1 MIKAFEAADAH
12 GQDFTPLFRS
22 TGMIRRFAV
31 ITTLALLVSACGSGP
46 VRRVSEP
53 TASIQQLTV
62 RADGQWDVQLRLQ
75 NYSSIAMRFD
85 KTDLDLSFDNG
96 AAAKL
101 ALQPALD
108 IGPESADVFRATVAP
123 LPAGRARI
131 AGALADGHS
140 LTYTLRGS
148 LSATPQDGKQKSWDI
163 KRESALSP
171 VPGLP
176 GALR

>member
-1 MIKAFEAADAH
+1 MPLPASQPASLSTRLPRRIAA
-12 GQDFTPLFRS
+12 
-22 TGMIRRFAV
+22 
-31 ITTLALLVSACGSGP
+31 LALAASLLGLSACSSGP

-53 TASIQQLTV
+53 TASIQQLSV

-75 NYSSIAMRFD
+75 NYSSVPMRFD
-85 KTDLDLSFDNG
+85 RTALALAFDNG
-96 AAAKL
+96 PAARL
-101 ALQPALD
+101 DLQPGID
-108 IGPESADVFRATVAP
+108 IGPESADVVNATLAP

-131 AGALADGHS
+131 AGALADGHGLS
-140 LTYTLRGS
+140 YTLSGS
-148 LSATPQDGKQKSWDI
+148 IDATPQDGKQKSWTI